1 MKPPARKPKIKV
13 IVWLAG
19 TLLAV
24 GCALWLAFRVVYRR
38 EVALLTAPPA
48 TVLLHSKLRYNEVV
62 VPFRLLRNQ
71 ISVQAVID
79 GHTTW
84 CSMDTGT
91 ASILIPQPLHI
102 AKPVTDAFFSSS
114 SSATDAGGNSTEVKR
129 ALLNNF
135 RIGGYELRR
144 VPALVASFTNSRRS
158 QSIPS
163 YGCLLGNS
171 IFSSVVVTL
180 DYHLHQIIFRSPE
193 YNPATQRHS
202 PQSYSFPF
210 HWASSIKSAKSFGI
224 IAVSGTISGHPVTF
238 AIDTGWSSDMMGVSK
253 STYQRLFP
261 SSTFTRH
268 DRSLLTAFGQAK
280 GVYIPDLVCSLKSV
294 DPHHPDLKFRQP
306 ALVTADADDGV
317 DAIWGY
323 AVLKDYRV
331 TIDYPRRRIFLEP
344 YAAATAK

>member
-91 ASILIPQPLHI
+91 ASILIPQSLHI

-114 SSATDAGGNSTEVKR
+114 SSATDAGGNSVEVEQ
-129 ALLNNF
+129 AVLDDF
-135 RIGGYELRR
+135 QVAGYELRR
-144 VPALVASFTNSRRS
+144 VPALVASSTSSTHS

-163 YGCLLGNS
+163 YGCPLGNS
-171 IFSSVVVTL
+171 IFSSVVVTV
-180 DYHLHQIIFRSPE
+180 DYRLHQVIFRSPE
-193 YNPATQRHS
+193 YNPATQQHLPYS
-202 PQSYSFPF
+202 LSFPF
-210 HWASSIKSAKSFGI
+210 RWASSVTSERPFGL
-224 IAVSGTISGHPVTF
+224 IAVSGTISGHPATF
-238 AIDTGWSSDMMGVSK
+238 AVDTGWSSNTMGIRREAYRRS
-253 STYQRLFP
+253 FP
-261 SSTFTRH
+261 SSPFENRNVI
-268 DRSLLTAFGQAK
+268 STAFGQAK
-280 GVYIPDLVCSLKSV
+280 GVYIPDLVCSLKTD
-294 DPHHPDLKFRQP
+294 DPHHPDLKFHQP
-306 ALVTADADDGV
+306 ALVIPDQDDGV